1 MTRFPPLPDSRDIGI
16 CLPVGT
22 FSSPEPSPGLA
33 FLSEGFSVN
42 ISNINN
48 NIVLTFDIF
57 VVTTGLGF
65 LTQRLALRI
74 AGDEGSDS
82 DAVLSAHD
90 ALGRCHVNLKYFTLT
105 KYFKTR

>member
-1 MTRFPPLPDSRDIGI
+1 MSKCWKVLDDIY
-16 CLPVGT
+16 T
-22 FSSPEPSPGLA
+22 SSG
-33 FLSEGFSVN
+33 
-42 ISNINN
+42 
-48 NIVLTFDIF
+48 TFDIF

-90 ALGRCHVNLKYFTLT
+90 TLGRGHVHLQYHSGHVFTTNTQDLLT
-105 KYFKTR
+105 ERPHV

>member
-1 MTRFPPLPDSRDIGI
+1 MSKCWKVLDDIY
-16 CLPVGT
+16 T
-22 FSSPEPSPGLA
+22 SSG
-33 FLSEGFSVN
+33 
-42 ISNINN
+42 
-48 NIVLTFDIF
+48 TFDIF

-105 KYFKTR
+105 KYFKTRLIIIYYGMGQKI